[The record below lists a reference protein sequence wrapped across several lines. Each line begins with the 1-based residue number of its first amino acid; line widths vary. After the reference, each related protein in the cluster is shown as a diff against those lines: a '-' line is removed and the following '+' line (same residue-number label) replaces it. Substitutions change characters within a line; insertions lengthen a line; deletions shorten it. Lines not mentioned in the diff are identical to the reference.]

1 MSIRAGRYVHQLTGY
16 KSFVPAPLPPKPT
29 IQYDQELI
37 NLLSEANRELGR
49 LDGIA
54 VTLPNPDLF
63 VAMYVKKEAVL
74 SSQIEGTQASLVDI
88 LEFGIEQDKR
98 LPQDIG
104 EVVNYVD
111 AMNYGLERLQ
121 SLPLSLRLIKEI
133 HHILLNNTRGAEKS
147 PGDFRNSQNWIGSA
161 GSTLST
167 ATFIPPNVEDMKQAM
182 GELELYIHQDD
193 DLPWLLKVALI
204 HCQFETI
211 HPFLDGNGRIGRLLI
226 TFLLCEKNILNKP
239 LLYLSHYFKQNR
251 SEYYDFLMKVRNKG
265 DWEGW
270 LKFFLKGVVSVSQQA
285 ILTSR
290 NILDLQF
297 RHRSLVMEKNSSN
310 ALRLLDFLY
319 YKPILNVGNA
329 LEKLGLSFPTINNLF
344 NLFEELGILH
354 EKTGLQR
361 NRVYMYSEYVQ
372 LLDEGI

>member
-1 MSIRAGRYVHQLTGY
+1 MSIRAGRYVHQLTCY

-54 VTLPNPDLF
+54 VTLTNPDLF

-161 GSTLST
+161 GCTLST
-167 ATFIPPNVEDMKQAM
+167 ATFVPPNVDDMKQAM
-182 GELELYIHQDD
+182 GELELYMHQDD

-251 SEYYDFLMKVRNKG
+251 SDYYDFLMKVRNKG

-310 ALRLLDFLY
+310 ALRLLDLLY
-319 YKPILNVGNA
+319 YKPILNVGDA
-329 LEKLGLSFPTINNLF
+329 LGELGLSFPTINNLF

-354 EKTGLQR
+354 EKTGQQR
-361 NRVYMYSEYVQ
+361 NRVYEYSEYVQ
-372 LLDEGI
+372 LLY